1 MIRNALLS
9 IITIATALGA
19 ASQDLVDS
27 LQIVESAQSE
37 DTKYTTYDPVE
48 IRVSR
53 TEFSVGVVANAGNS
67 ELAPY
72 YIGSNNGGVLT
83 QQYSALAH
91 ASLEH
96 SIDLQK
102 RFSWGAGIEAWGGYA
117 SSAGYQRYVGNGQ
130 FEVQKQHPA
139 RIWLQE
145 AYVAAK
151 YRSIFAIAG
160 QARKSSPIVEDWLSS
175 GDLVWSNNS
184 RPPVGLRAG
193 FIDFQD
199 IPFTQGWV
207 QIKGEFGYFRELD
220 DKWLENH
227 YNYYNHFITTD
238 SWLHYKSLHLRTNPD
253 QPFVFTI
260 GAQSA
265 CQFGGTAKYYEDG
278 QVTRTIKMDADAK
291 AFWRTFIAGS
301 GGNSAGDSF
310 VEGNHL
316 GSWDIALEHRIKDT
330 DKTLRAYT
338 QWLWED
344 GSGIGKM
351 NGFDGLWGLEY
362 RNTSGLPLISGAVI
376 EYIDFTNQSGPIHWT
391 PNDHPGTAITSHS
404 SGADDYY
411 NNYIYNGY
419 QSRGMSIGSPFV
431 KSPLYNQDGYMRY
444 RDNVMRGF
452 HAAIEGFFSHEW
464 FYRLKGSY
472 RKAWGTPIIPRA
484 GSVDDFSMALRVYYT
499 PDWLT
504 CWKRDDRLT
513 INATVAVDH
522 GKLYGNNWGVQ
533 LGIYY
538 ICNFNYKKQ

>member
-1 MIRNALLS
+1 MMRNALLS

-19 ASQDLVDS
+19 ASQVPVDS
-27 LQIVESAQSE
+27 VQAV
-37 DTKYTTYDPVE
+37 DTRYSTCDPVV
-48 IRVSR
+48 IRISR
-53 TEFSVGVVANAGNS
+53 TNFSVGVVANAGNS
-67 ELAPY
+67 ELSPY
-72 YIGSNNGGVLT
+72 YIGSNYGGVLT
-83 QQYSALAH
+83 QQYSVLAH

-96 SIDLQK
+96 NIDMQK

-130 FEVQKQHPA
+130 FEVQQQHPA

-151 YRSIFAIAG
+151 YRSIFAVAG
-160 QARKSSPIVEDWLSS
+160 QARKSSPIVEEWLSS
-175 GDLVWSNNS
+175 GDLVWSNNA
-184 RPPVGLRAG
+184 RPPVGVRAG

-199 IPFTQGWV
+199 IPFTKGWL
-207 QIKGEFGYFRELD
+207 QIKGEFGYFREFD

-238 SWLHYKSLHLRTNPD
+238 TWLHYKAFQLRTNPNK
-253 QPFVFTI
+253 PLIFTI

-265 CQFGGTAKYYEDG
+265 CQFGGTADYYENG
-278 QVTRTIKMDADAK
+278 QVIRTVKMDADAK

-316 GSWDIALEHRIKDT
+316 GTWDIALEHGIKDT
-330 DKTLRAYT
+330 DKTLRLYT

-362 RNTSGLPLISGAVI
+362 RNTSGLPLITGAVI

-391 PNDHPGTAITSHS
+391 PNDRPGTPIISHS

-464 FYRLKGSY
+464 FYRLQGSY

-504 CWKRDDRLT
+504 RWNKVERLT

-538 ICNFNYKKQ
+538 NCNLFFKRR

>member
-1 MIRNALLS
+1 MMRNALLS

-19 ASQDLVDS
+19 ASQVPVDS
-27 LQIVESAQSE
+27 VQAV
-37 DTKYTTYDPVE
+37 DTRYSTCDPVV
-48 IRVSR
+48 IRISR
-53 TEFSVGVVANAGNS
+53 TNFSVGVVANAGNS

-72 YIGSNNGGVLT
+72 YIGSNYGGVLT
-83 QQYSALAH
+83 QQYSVLAH

-96 SIDLQK
+96 NIDMQK

-130 FEVQKQHPA
+130 FEVQQQHPA

-151 YRSIFAIAG
+151 YRSIFAVAG
-160 QARKSSPIVEDWLSS
+160 QARKSSPIVEEWLSS
-175 GDLVWSNNS
+175 GDLVWSNNA
-184 RPPVGLRAG
+184 RPPVGVRAG

-199 IPFTQGWV
+199 IPFTKGWL
-207 QIKGEFGYFRELD
+207 QIKGEFGYFREFD

-227 YNYYNHFITTD
+227 YNYYNHFITTKT
-238 SWLHYKSLHLRTNPD
+238 WLHYKAFQLRTNPNK
-253 QPFVFTI
+253 PLIFTI

-265 CQFGGTAKYYEDG
+265 CQFGGTADYYENG
-278 QVTRTIKMDADAK
+278 QVIRTVKMDADAK

-316 GSWDIALEHRIKDT
+316 GTWDIALEHGIKDT
-330 DKTLRAYT
+330 DKTLRLYT

-362 RNTSGLPLISGAVI
+362 RNTSGLPLITGAVI

-391 PNDHPGTAITSHS
+391 PNDRPGTPIISHS

-464 FYRLKGSY
+464 FYRLQGSY

-504 CWKRDDRLT
+504 RWNKVERLT

-538 ICNFNYKKQ
+538 NCNLFFKRR